1 MKKCNGVSTTVV
13 ASLLGHTEEV
23 NEQYY
28 TYDITEM
35 QDKRIMVGMVTKD
48 IINAQT
54 EKETNTILN
63 DQKVTEGNQNIYLPQ
78 LS

>member
-1 MKKCNGVSTTVV
+1 MV

-35 QDKRIMVGMVTKD
+35 QDKRLMVGMVTKD
-48 IINAQT
+48 IINTQVL
-54 EKETNTILN
+54 KEENRLPI
-63 DQKVTEGNQNIYLPQ
+63 KKGNQR
-78 LS
+78 